1 MNNPSQKTI
10 IAFDTGNYSA
20 WTLLTSCIIADGSL
34 LIADG
39 LMVMVK
45 EKSTLQLQSNIGIKV
60 KDNLKYWAIF
70 YLAVCLS
77 FTGY

>member
-45 EKSTLQLQSNIGIKV
+45 EKSTLQL
-60 KDNLKYWAIF
+60 
-70 YLAVCLS
+70 
-77 FTGY
+77 